1 MQNSSEF
8 LTQDFIESHNQ
19 LRYYGSTIND
29 SFKFMFTV
37 YISMVGGSITILS
50 ISTGINL
57 MLLLKTLL
65 SFTVIFGFFIVWYI
79 IELRKYYVK
88 TSRYINEIRK
98 THLSAISGEFK
109 NKTGYYT
116 DFEKPS
122 YFSWSSSQVLLIF
135 ILSFFNSVTL
145 GILSSVCKIGS
156 FTVGCIITLL
166 SLGLHIFFAWYILH
180 RYDKKSATHRHL
192 S

>member
-8 LTQDFIESHNQ
+8 LNQDFTESYNQ
-19 LRYYGSTIND
+19 LRYYGSNILD
-29 SFKFMFTV
+29 SFKFIFTV
-37 YISMVGGSITILS
+37 YISMVGGTITILS
-50 ISTGINL
+50 INAGINL

-65 SFTVIFGFFIVWYI
+65 IFTFIFGFFIMWYI

-88 TSRYINEIRK
+88 TARYINEIRK
-98 THLSAISGEFK
+98 THLTAISQEFK

-116 DFEKPS
+116 DIDKPL
-122 YFSWSSSQVLLIF
+122 YFSWKSSQILLII

-145 GILSSVCKIGS
+145 GILAYVCNIRPV
-156 FTVGCIITLL
+156 FLDCLIVLL
-166 SLGLHIFFAWYILH
+166 SLTIHVIFAWFILT
-180 RYDKKSATHRHL
+180 RSDKKGPGHKHL